1 MKKKV
6 KKLVLKKTTIANL
19 GDFIMNQLKGGEDSA
34 FCLDGTYL
42 DASYA
47 GLCTAVQDT
56 YITCFGGATCTNA
69 CTSICHSLYDGG
81 QATDCAPCLTD
92 YGTSAC

>member
-1 MKKKV
+1 MKMKKKV

-56 YITCFGGATCTNA
+56 CFPHCNTLKNF
-69 CTSICHSLYDGG
+69 
-81 QATDCAPCLTD
+81 QD
-92 YGTSAC
+92 YLV